1 MGALSP
7 EDDSMARLQA
17 MLGSDDWAPEGS
29 TGAQAALAQASTAIT
44 PALRTDSASSGRPPL
59 PDSRLRNAR
68 AQAARQPEN
77 TIDSIRARH
86 AAQQPLAGPCAV
98 TAIPQRPEPAPQT
111 RSSLPEAVTLEVRP
125 SVEKQA
131 QKKPIC
137 LAQCPLLDGL
147 TLGVTSSTEHPPQIH
162 NGKGSSGGATT
173 APAAAPVSVA
183 PQPLTEEGR
192 AEFVRTLTAKI
203 AEATQQAAL
212 GAISSSVEVCTSS
225 L

>member
-1 MGALSP
+1 MGALSR

-29 TGAQAALAQASTAIT
+29 TGAQAALAQASAAIT

-59 PDSRLRNAR
+59 PDSRPHNAR
-68 AQAARQPEN
+68 AQTARQPEN
-77 TIDSIRARH
+77 AIDSIRATH
-86 AAQQPLAGPCAV
+86 AAQQPLAAPCAA
-98 TAIPQRPEPAPQT
+98 TAIPQRPEPVPQA

-125 SVEKQA
+125 SVGKQA
-131 QKKPIC
+131 QKEPVC
-137 LAQCPLLDGL
+137 QAQSPLPDVW
-147 TLGVTSSTEHPPQIH
+147 TQEVTSSTEHASQIP
-162 NGKGSSGGATT
+162 NGKGSSGGAAA

>member
-1 MGALSP
+1 
-7 EDDSMARLQA
+7 MARLQA

-59 PDSRLRNAR
+59 PDSRPRSAR

-77 TIDSIRARH
+77 AIRARH
-86 AAQQPLAGPCAV
+86 AAQQPLAGPCTA
-98 TAIPQRPEPAPQT
+98 TAISQRAEPVPQA
-111 RSSLPEAVTLEVRP
+111 RSSLPETVTLEVRP

-131 QKKPIC
+131 QEEPIC
-137 LAQCPLLDGL
+137 LAQSPLLDVL
-147 TLGVTSSTEHPPQIH
+147 TQEVTSSREHLPQIH
-162 NGKGSSGGATT
+162 NGKGSSGGAAT
-173 APAAAPVSVA
+173 APAPVSVA
-183 PQPLTEEGR
+183 SQPLTEEGR

-212 GAISSSVEVCTSS
+212 GAISSSVEVCTFS

>member
-59 PDSRLRNAR
+59 PDSRPRNAR
-68 AQAARQPEN
+68 SQAARQPEN
-77 TIDSIRARH
+77 AIDSIRARH
-86 AAQQPLAGPCAV
+86 AAQQPLAGPCTA
-98 TAIPQRPEPAPQT
+98 TAIPQRGEPVPQA

-131 QKKPIC
+131 QEEPIC
-137 LAQCPLLDGL
+137 LAQSPLLDVL
-147 TLGVTSSTEHPPQIH
+147 TQEVTSSMEHPPQIH
-162 NGKGSSGGATT
+162 NGKGSSGGAAT
-173 APAAAPVSVA
+173 APAPVSVA
-183 PQPLTEEGR
+183 SQPLTEEGR

-212 GAISSSVEVCTSS
+212 GAISSSVEVCTFS